1 MNLSN
6 SGKAVILISQ
16 DLEEIFE
23 LSDKICVINDGALSK
38 ILPVAQITAEDVGL
52 LMGGKLDTSNKVET
66 REWLLLYQEIKFPKT
81 GQLLAQ
87 FYQFF

>member
-6 SGKAVILISQ
+6 NGKAVILISQ

-52 LMGGKLDTSNKVET
+52 LMGVKLETSNEMET
-66 REWLLLYQEIKFPKT
+66 T
-81 GQLLAQ
+81 
-87 FYQFF
+87 

>member
-52 LMGGKLDTSNKVET
+52 LMGGKLETSNEMET
-66 REWLLLYQEIKFPKT
+66 T
-81 GQLLAQ
+81 
-87 FYQFF
+87 